1 MKISINNLVF
11 KPLGIDSIPA
21 LLELQ
26 EDAFAHAGDSTDFLR
41 RNTVETLEPCFGGD
55 SLVLGAFDGE
65 LLVAFGILYC
75 AGNTKENLAHDLDE
89 VTDVTE
95 NANVKLVIVRYEYRG
110 NGLQKELIRRLC
122 AHAEER
128 GYKWLSSTVSP
139 ENPWSMK
146 NLLANGFT
154 EAKVL
159 VKYGG
164 LKRILFAKQINS

>member
-1 MKISINNLVF
+1 MKINKNEFVY

-41 RNTVETLEPCFGGD
+41 RNTYETLAPCFDGD
-55 SLVLGAFDGE
+55 SLVLGVYHGD

-75 AGNTKENLAHDLDE
+75 AGDTKENLAHDLDE
-89 VTDVTE
+89 VTDITE

-110 NGLQKELIRRLC
+110 NGLQKELIARLC
-122 AHAEER
+122 THAEEQ

-139 ENPWSMK
+139 ENPWSMN

-164 LKRILFAKQINS
+164 LKRILYVKRVG

>member
-1 MKISINNLVF
+1 MKIDKNEFVY
-11 KPLGIDSIPA
+11 KPLGIESIPA
-21 LLELQ
+21 LLDLQ

-41 RNTVETLEPCFGGD
+41 RNTYETLAPCFDGD
-55 SLVLGAFDGE
+55 SLVLAAFHGE

-75 AGNTKENLAHDLDE
+75 AGDTKENLAHDLDE
-89 VTDVTE
+89 VEDVTE

-110 NGLQKELIRRLC
+110 NGLQKELIARLGE
-122 AHAEER
+122 HARER

-139 ENPWSMK
+139 ENPWSMN
-146 NLLANGFT
+146 NLVANGYT

-164 LKRILFAKQINS
+164 LKRILFAKKID

>member
-1 MKISINNLVF
+1 MKIDKNEFVY
-11 KPLGIDSIPA
+11 KPLGIESIPA
-21 LLELQ
+21 LLDLQ

-41 RNTVETLEPCFGGD
+41 RNTYETLAPCFDGD
-55 SLVLGAFDGE
+55 SLVLGVFHGE

-75 AGNTKENLAHDLDE
+75 AGDTKENLAHDLDE
-89 VTDVTE
+89 VEDVTE

-110 NGLQKELIRRLC
+110 NGLQKELIARLGE
-122 AHAEER
+122 HARER

-139 ENPWSMK
+139 ENPWSMN
-146 NLLANGFT
+146 NLIANGYT

-164 LKRILFAKQINS
+164 LKRILFAKKID

>member
-1 MKISINNLVF
+1 MKIDKNEFVY
-11 KPLGIDSIPA
+11 KPLGIEAIPA

-41 RNTVETLEPCFGGD
+41 RNTYETLAPCFDGD
-55 SLVLGAFDGE
+55 SLVLGVYHGE

-75 AGNTKENLAHDLDE
+75 AGDTKENLAHDLDE

-110 NGLQKELIRRLC
+110 NGLQKELIARLC
-122 AHAEER
+122 AHAEAL

-139 ENPWSMK
+139 ENPWSMN

-164 LKRILFAKQINS
+164 LKRILYAKRVG

>member
-1 MKISINNLVF
+1 MKINVKNLTY
-11 KPLGIDSIPA
+11 KTLSEDSIPA

-41 RNTVETLEPCFGGD
+41 RNTSETLLPCFGGD
-55 SLVLGAFDGE
+55 SLVLGVYDGE

-75 AGNTKENLAHDLDE
+75 AGDTKENLAHDLDE
-89 VTDVTE
+89 VSDVTE

-110 NGLQKELIRRLC
+110 NGLQKELIARLC
-122 AHAEER
+122 AHAEQR

-139 ENPWSMK
+139 ENPWSMN
-146 NLLANGFT
+146 NLIANGFT

-164 LKRILFAKQINS
+164 LKRILYAKKIN

>member
-1 MKISINNLVF
+1 MKINVKNLTY
-11 KPLGIDSIPA
+11 KTLSEDSIPA

-41 RNTVETLEPCFGGD
+41 RNTSETLLPCFGGD
-55 SLVLGAFDGE
+55 SLVLGVYDGE

-75 AGNTKENLAHDLDE
+75 AGDTKENLAHDLDE
-89 VTDVTE
+89 VSDVTE

-110 NGLQKELIRRLC
+110 NGLQKELIARLC
-122 AHAEER
+122 AHAEQR

-139 ENPWSMK
+139 ENPWSMN
-146 NLLANGFT
+146 NLIANGFT
-154 EAKVL
+154 EANVL

-164 LKRILFAKQINS
+164 LKRILYAKKIN

>member
-1 MKISINNLVF
+1 MKIDKSTLTY
-11 KPLGIDSIPA
+11 KALGIESIPA

-41 RNTVETLEPCFGGD
+41 RNTYETLAPCFDGD

-75 AGNTKENLAHDLDE
+75 AGETKENLAHDLDD
-89 VTDVTE
+89 VTDITE

-110 NGLQKELIRRLC
+110 NGLQKELIARLC
-122 AHAEER
+122 THAEQR

-139 ENPWSMK
+139 ENPWSMN
-146 NLLANGFT
+146 NLVANGFT

-164 LKRILFAKQINS
+164 LKRILYAKKIG

>member
-1 MKISINNLVF
+1 MKINKNEFVY

-41 RNTVETLEPCFGGD
+41 RNTYETLAPCFDGD
-55 SLVLGAFDGE
+55 SLVLGVYHGD

-75 AGNTKENLAHDLDE
+75 AGDTKENLAHDLDE
-89 VTDVTE
+89 VTDITE

-110 NGLQKELIRRLC
+110 NGLQKELIARLC
-122 AHAEER
+122 THAEER

-139 ENPWSMK
+139 ENPWSMN

-164 LKRILFAKQINS
+164 LKRILYAKRVG

>member
-1 MKISINNLVF
+1 MKINVNNLTY
-11 KPLGIDSIPA
+11 KTLSEGSIPA

-41 RNTVETLEPCFGGD
+41 RNTPETLLPCFGGD
-55 SLVLGAFDGE
+55 SLVLGVYDGE

-75 AGNTKENLAHDLDE
+75 AGDTKENLALDLDE
-89 VTDVTE
+89 VSDVTE

-110 NGLQKELIRRLC
+110 NGLQKELIARLC
-122 AHAEER
+122 AHAEQR

-139 ENPWSMK
+139 ENPWSMN
-146 NLLANGFT
+146 NLIANGFT

-164 LKRILFAKQINS
+164 LKRILYAKKIN

>member
-1 MKISINNLVF
+1 MKINFTDLTF
-11 KPLGIDSIPA
+11 KPMSIDTIPL

-41 RNTVETLEPCFGGD
+41 RNTYETLAPCFDGD
-55 SLVLGAFDGE
+55 SLVLGAFHGD

-75 AGNTKENLAHDLDE
+75 AGDTKENLAHDLDE
-89 VTDVTE
+89 VEDITE

-122 AHAEER
+122 IHAEEK
-128 GYKWLSSTVSP
+128 GYRWLSSTVSP
-139 ENPWSMK
+139 ENPWSMN
-146 NLLANGFT
+146 NLIANGFT

-164 LKRILFAKQINS
+164 LKRILYAKKI